1 MRCLAQGPE
10 QIISA
15 EPPIILVHGF
25 NQSSNFW
32 SDIHLITALE
42 AQGIINMESFR
53 WSQDSANNEI
63 QLKDPKQ
70 ITPGQA
76 ALYSLSLP
84 EKGTKHSQDLNNIA
98 AFKTNPL
105 LSATCTHLESDH
117 GNSAIKTTIVSHLST
132 IGD

>member
-1 MRCLAQGPE
+1 VRCLAQGPE

-42 AQGIINMESFR
+42 AQGTINMESFR

-63 QLKDPKQ
+63 QLRDPKH
-70 ITPGQA
+70 ITQGQA

-84 EKGTKHSQDLNNIA
+84 EKGTKTAKTSTTSPPLKPTHSSVPPA
-98 AFKTNPL
+98 RT
-105 LSATCTHLESDH
+105 
-117 GNSAIKTTIVSHLST
+117 
-132 IGD
+132 